1 MMSPSNPESLL
12 CSAKK
17 YGKGAAGDDG
27 DDDAAIPQPPH
38 APAACAAESPGSP
51 KLSLA
56 AQKFFIR

>member
-1 MMSPSNPESLL
+1 ML

-27 DDDAAIPQPPH
+27 DDDAAIPQPPP